1 MSQENVEIVRQ
12 AVQASIA
19 KPPDFETVDA
29 LYHADHVLRSDGGV
43 EGRTYRGASGFA
55 EAIDDLD
62 ATWQEWRQEI
72 DDILDAGDDDVVVLV
87 RLVATGRQSGAL
99 VEQPWAMGHY
109 GDRWEAHRFA
119 HFPRPPPCPQSRGT
133 GGVGDVT
140 RGR

>member
-19 KPPDFETVDA
+19 KPPDFETVNA
-29 LYHADHVLRSDGGV
+29 LYHADHVLRSDWGV

-55 EAIDDLD
+55 EAIDDLN

-99 VEQPWAMGHY
+99 VEQPWAMVITV
-109 GDRWEAHRFA
+109 
-119 HFPRPPPCPQSRGT
+119 T
-133 GGVGDVT
+133 GGKLIASRTFLDHHRALKAVGLEE
-140 RGR
+140 

>member
-19 KPPDFETVDA
+19 KPPDFETVNA
-29 LYHADHVLRSDGGV
+29 LYHADHVLRSDWGV

-55 EAIDDLD
+55 EAIDDLN

-72 DDILDAGDDDVVVLV
+72 DDILDAGGDDVVVLV

-99 VEQPWAMGHY
+99 VEQPWAMVITV
-109 GDRWEAHRFA
+109 
-119 HFPRPPPCPQSRGT
+119 T
-133 GGVGDVT
+133 GGKLIASRTFLDRHRALKAMGLEE
-140 RGR
+140 

>member
-12 AVQASIA
+12 AVQASMA
-19 KPPDFETVDA
+19 KPPDFETVNA
-29 LYHADHVLRSDGGV
+29 LYHADHVLRSDWGV

-72 DDILDAGDDDVVVLV
+72 DDIHDAGDDDVVVLV

-99 VEQPWAMGHY
+99 VEQPWAMVITV
-109 GDRWEAHRFA
+109 
-119 HFPRPPPCPQSRGT
+119 T
-133 GGVGDVT
+133 GGKLIASRTFLDRHRALKAVGLEE
-140 RGR
+140 

>member
-19 KPPDFETVDA
+19 KPPDFETVNA
-29 LYHADHVLRSDGGV
+29 LYHADHVLRSDWGV

-55 EAIDDLD
+55 EAIDDLN

-99 VEQPWAMGHY
+99 VEQPWAMVITV
-109 GDRWEAHRFA
+109 
-119 HFPRPPPCPQSRGT
+119 T
-133 GGVGDVT
+133 GGKLIASRTFLDRHRALKAVGLEE
-140 RGR
+140 